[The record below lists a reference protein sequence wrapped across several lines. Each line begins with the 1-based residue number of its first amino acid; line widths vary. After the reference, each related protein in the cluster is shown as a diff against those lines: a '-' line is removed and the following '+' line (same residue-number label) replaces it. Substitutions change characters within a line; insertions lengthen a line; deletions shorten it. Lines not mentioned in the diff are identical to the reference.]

1 MGTSYSWVPGFFGS
15 FFIFQ
20 AHTTCFYFSLHRS
33 AVVFKH
39 ENYKESKTSPEKEEK
54 DASAVIHVIVLSI
67 CYQFSF
73 FLFYFPF
80 LLPNFL
86 FVNCE
91 NSRL

>member
-73 FLFYFPF
+73 SFSISPSFYPTFFL
-80 LLPNFL
+80 
-86 FVNCE
+86 
-91 NSRL
+91 